1 MAIQEQLYT
10 VDSVQELMR
19 TPEYNHRRFYLI
31 NGGLFEMS
39 PVKRVHSRLANRI
52 GMFLGMFLEDTDLGE
67 AHVELGFYPASDRTT
82 LLAPDVAYVS
92 HARLSHQPE
101 DGFLSIMPDLAVE
114 IASPSDSLSQL
125 RRKAQIYLDNGSS
138 LVWIVL
144 PAETG
149 VDVCRAAAGA
159 RLDIEFV
166 GADGKLSGEEILPGF
181 ELEITKLFPPS
192 AAGKRAST

>member
-1 MAIQEQLYT
+1 MAIQEQLHT
-10 VDSVQELMR
+10 VDSVQDLMR
-19 TPEYNHRRFYLI
+19 TPEYNRRRFYLI
-31 NGGLFEMS
+31 DGRLIEMS
-39 PVKRVHSRLANRI
+39 PVQRVHSRLANRI

-67 AHVELGFYPASDRTT
+67 AHTELGFHPPGDRTT
-82 LLAPDVAYVS
+82 LLAPDAAYVS

-114 IASPSDSLSQL
+114 IASSSDSLAQL

-144 PAETG
+144 PAEKG
-149 VDVCRAAAGA
+149 VDVCRAAGS

-181 ELEITKLFPPS
+181 ELEMTKLFPPI
-192 AAGKRAST
+192 AEGKRASN